1 MKILLSINID
11 GASRGNPGPSGVGIS
26 IIKRD
31 KLILRYGEFIG
42 IQTNIQSEY
51 FALKRALEIAIG
63 IDKDIIIFSD
73 CLSVVKQRKIKNKIR
88 KKGLRTL
95 TRQINNLEK
104 KFNHISYMFIPRKKN
119 INVDKIANKVI
130 DDYFNTNNITLY
142 TRQQ

>member
-63 IDKDIIIFSD
+63 LDNDIMIFSD
-73 CLSVVKQRKIKNKIR
+73 CLSVVKQRKIKKRVR
-88 KKGLRTL
+88 KKGLRML
-95 TRQINNLEK
+95 TRQISNLEK
-104 KFNHISYMFIPRKKN
+104 NFNHISYMFISRRKN
-119 INVDKIANKVI
+119 INVDRIANQAI
-130 DDYFNTNNITLY
+130 DDYFNTNEIPLY
-142 TRQQ
+142 SRQQ

>member
-11 GASRGNPGPSGVGIS
+11 GASRGNPGPSGIGIS

-63 IDKDIIIFSD
+63 IDLDIMIFSD
-73 CLSVVKQRKIKNKIR
+73 CFSVVRQRKIKNRVR

-95 TRQINNLEK
+95 TRQISNLEK
-104 KFNHISYMFIPRKKN
+104 NFNRISYMFIPRRKN
-119 INVDKIANKVI
+119 INVDRVANQAI
-130 DDYFNTNNITLY
+130 DDYFNTNNTSLY
-142 TRQQ
+142 SRQQ

>member
-1 MKILLSINID
+1 MNILLSINID

-26 IIKRD
+26 IIKKD

-63 IDKDIIIFSD
+63 LDNDIMIFSD
-73 CLSVVKQRKIKNKIR
+73 CLSVVKQRKIKNRVR

-95 TRQINNLEK
+95 TRQISNLEK
-104 KFNHISYMFIPRKKN
+104 KFNRISYKFIPRRKN
-119 INVDKIANKVI
+119 TNVDRAANQAI
-130 DDYFNTNNITLY
+130 DDYFNTNNTSLY
-142 TRQQ
+142 SRQQ